1 MSRIMHHSSTG
12 HIVLVLACSL
22 ITADALGA
30 RKVLIARRF
39 QSSVYFPLPDVEQRY
54 RLWENTLNGRSGL
67 DDGVDLTLLANEFEL
82 SGGAI
87 TNVVRYGAI
96 SALQM
101 NRTRINRDDL
111 VKGVTKELRKE
122 GKTA

>member
-1 MSRIMHHSSTG
+1 MKTYDV
-12 HIVLVLACSL
+12 IVVGAGPAGIFAALTLADLGINSVLLLEQGKDLSQ
-22 ITADALGA
+22 
-30 RKVLIARRF
+30 RK
-39 QSSVYFPLPDVEQRY
+39 

-67 DDGVDLTLLANEFEL
+67 ADGVDLENLASEYEL

-87 TNVVRYGAI
+87 ANVVRYGAI

-101 NRTRINRDDL
+101 NRDTINRDDL

-122 GKTA
+122 GKTV